1 MAKKIEGYR
10 VFESTN
16 PRLDFSFLYPEAWD
30 VREIRQKDYDEAIIT
45 GPRNKEDTYSLSLT
59 IGVIPRQRKGRFS
72 TVDEFV
78 TDYLQRSKGLP
89 GFRKVFTAR
98 GVFASCKAT
107 ELVVSYVLSL
117 PLNSLEAKETTIL
130 ERRIIT
136 AKGSNFYEIV
146 YGAVEEDYYTFFEVF
161 TNVVRTFTFR
171 EERLKQVEEFH
182 PLVTPTPA
190 LALREQTVDYE
201 AKDQNSSL
209 ESLSA
214 DSQ

>member
-1 MAKKIEGYR
+1 

-16 PRLDFSFLYPEAWD
+16 PRLDFSFLYPEGWD
-30 VREIRQKDYDEAIIT
+30 IREIKQKDYGEVIIT

-59 IGVIPRQRKGRFS
+59 IGVIPCQEEGRFS

-78 TDYLQRSKGLP
+78 TDYFQRSKDLP
-89 GFRKVFTAR
+89 GFKKVFTAR

-136 AKGSNFYEIV
+136 AKGAHFYEIV

-171 EERLKQVEEFH
+171 EEQLKQVEEFH
-182 PLVTPTPA
+182 PFVTPAPA
-190 LALREQTVDYE
+190 LAIREQAVDYE
-201 AKDQNSSL
+201 GDYTSPSITQQIS
-209 ESLSA
+209 EE
-214 DSQ
+214 D